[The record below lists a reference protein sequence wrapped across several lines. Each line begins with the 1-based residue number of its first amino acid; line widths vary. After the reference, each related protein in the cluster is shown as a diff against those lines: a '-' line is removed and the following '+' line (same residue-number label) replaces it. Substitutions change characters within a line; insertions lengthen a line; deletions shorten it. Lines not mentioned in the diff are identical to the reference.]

1 MAEGKEYISHE
12 SELGSVSIS
21 EEVLTIIAAA
31 AAVDVEGV
39 SSLGSGLSSEGT
51 ATANRKALTK
61 GVRLE
66 VEDERVTVDLSIL
79 VRYGYVVTD
88 VAKAGGG
95 PGQRH
100 RGGRDL
106 PEVTGRIDGA
116 GACAPALFPAFLLF
130 FMEKGFLFF
139 RRSCII
145 KRICKMGCCAQ

>member
-21 EEVLTIIAAA
+21 EEVLTVIAAA

-39 SSLGSGLSSEGT
+39 SSLGSGLSLDVA

-66 VEDERVTVDLSIL
+66 VEDERVSVDLSIL

-88 VAKAGGG
+88 VAKAVQEAVYGAVENTSG
-95 PGQRH
+95 
-100 RGGRDL
+100 L
-106 PEVTGRIDGA
+106 EVTRVNVTVVGVT
-116 GACAPALFPAFLLF
+116 FQ
-130 FMEKGFLFF
+130 K
-139 RRSCII
+139 
-145 KRICKMGCCAQ
+145 